1 MCRLI
6 DIYVCLWFAFLSG
19 FIPAYFGVQ
28 WQKMKNLDI
37 RDRIEAILKTSHL
50 VSANEDQLNRNEVSS
65 LLSHQLFS
73 TQKRS
78 KEATVQTSSLT
89 HGAL

>member
-1 MCRLI
+1 MCASGLLFLFW
-6 DIYVCLWFAFLSG
+6 IYPSLSWG
-19 FIPAYFGVQ
+19 SVA
-28 WQKMKNLDI
+28 KMKNLDI

-89 HGAL
+89 HGAF